1 MRPRAVGRI
10 VTAEGMVIEAEPTK
24 VRQVISQPISRTLI
38 DMMHQAEHSIG
49 SNLALSNRF
58 STVGK
63 TGTAEIAVGGEL
75 LPEQT
80 IASYIGFG
88 PRNNPQILVS
98 VKIDQPNSGIWGS
111 QVASPVFRKVVNRV
125 FSYLRIQEET

>member
-1 MRPRAVGRI
+1 
-10 VTAEGMVIEAEPTK
+10 MVIELEPSK
-24 VRQVISQPISRTLI
+24 VRQVIRQSTSHTLI
-38 DMMHQAEHSIG
+38 NMMHQAEHAVG
-49 SNLALSNRF
+49 NNLALSNRF

-88 PRNNPQILVS
+88 PRSNPQILVS

-111 QVASPVFRKVVNRV
+111 QVASPVFQKVVDRV
-125 FSYLRIQEET
+125 FSYLRIQEDT